1 MSGHMSVYCMYT
13 GRIKGYTECDVYG
26 MCTDFVY
33 LKDSD
38 PWFNEIS
45 FWAPNWISRG
55 RVYGYS
61 NLSFETDTKTKIIY
75 LFLFA
80 VYLT

>member
-1 MSGHMSVYCMYT
+1 MVC
-13 GRIKGYTECDVYG
+13 TECV
-26 MCTDFVY
+26 
-33 LKDSD
+33 L
-38 PWFNEIS
+38 IS
-45 FWAPNWISRG
+45 YILRTMTHGSMKLVFGISRG

-75 LFLFA
+75 LFLLA